1 MTDLTSMT
9 LGRRIAHLR
18 KQQALTQE
26 ALSERLN
33 ITAQA
38 VSKWEN
44 DLSCPDIM
52 TLPRLAELL
61 GVTTDTLLT
70 GAPSAHAPEA
80 RAAKKPE
87 ELVVCI
93 QIVSDDGTVF
103 RCNLPFKAFRICT
116 QFSMLSITY
125 NAGAGDENMLTHLDC
140 EEISRL
146 IESGVTGK
154 LLERTEED
162 ETITIWT
169 E

>member
-1 MTDLTSMT
+1 MKRKFILDTDL
-9 LGRRIAHLR
+9 GPDCDDCG
-18 KQQALTQE
+18 AL
-26 ALSERLN
+26 AILDSYHK
-33 ITAQA
+33 AG
-38 VSKWEN
+38 K
-44 DLSCPDIM
+44 
-52 TLPRLAELL
+52 AELL